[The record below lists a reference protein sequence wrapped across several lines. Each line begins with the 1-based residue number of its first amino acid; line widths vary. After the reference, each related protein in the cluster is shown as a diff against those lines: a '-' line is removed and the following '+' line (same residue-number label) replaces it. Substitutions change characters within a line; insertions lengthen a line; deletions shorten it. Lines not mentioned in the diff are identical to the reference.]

1 LGILMVEHLINY
13 FLFYGAFIV
22 VILTWITETDW
33 FWRMIGLTKKK
44 DTKSTRR
51 KNRNRYGTRY

>member
-1 LGILMVEHLINY
+1 MFEHFVNY

-22 VILTWITETDW
+22 VILTWIAETDL

-44 DTKSTRR
+44 DTKSIKQDKR
-51 KNRNRYGTRY
+51 NWYGNRY